1 MLPIAF
7 SSFTGC
13 GFGRN
18 FKFATQYFYNIFC
31 SIVIGFDIYRIG
43 EVISSGA
50 KALVKGYH
58 IGVTTVLHLLKNV
71 GIRLNSQISANARTG
86 NVAIIISGYRKMV
99 TDILEDRGDKGVT
112 GLFLMDKICLFSID
126 SADTAIKRLE
136 NCISYIR
143 EAADQVPDIENG
155 NLGDPVT
162 IEMEEAQDSF
172 KRVL

>member
-1 MLPIAF
+1 MMTEKMTSIMTDQNEIV
-7 SSFTGC
+7 SSIQKLSPKAGDVLM
-13 GFGRN
+13 
-18 FKFATQYFYNIFC
+18 FYIKTDEYGTPMMDLGA
-31 SIVIGFDIYRIG
+31 VRQTAEMIG
-43 EVISSGA
+43 
-50 KALVKGYH
+50 
-58 IGVTTVLHLLKNV
+58 N
-71 GIRLNSQISANARTG
+71 
-86 NVAIIISGYRKMV
+86 
-99 TDILEDRGDKGVT
+99 ILEDKGVA

-155 NLGDPVT
+155 NIGDPVT

>member
-1 MLPIAF
+1 MTITEKITSIMTDQNEIV
-7 SSFTGC
+7 SSIQKLSPKAGDVLM
-13 GFGRN
+13 
-18 FKFATQYFYNIFC
+18 FY
-31 SIVIGFDIYRIG
+31 
-43 EVISSGA
+43 
-50 KALVKGYH
+50 VKTDEYGTPMMNLEA
-58 IGVTTVLHLLKNV
+58 VQQTVE
-71 GIRLNSQISANARTG
+71 
-86 NVAIIISGYRKMV
+86 MV

-143 EAADQVPDIENG
+143 EAVDQVPDIENG

-162 IEMEEAQDSF
+162 IKMEEAQDSF

>member
-1 MLPIAF
+1 MMMTEKMTSITTDQNEIVSSIQKLSPKAGDVLMFYIKTDDYGAPMMDLEAVRQTAEML
-7 SSFTGC
+7 
-13 GFGRN
+13 
-18 FKFATQYFYNIFC
+18 
-31 SIVIGFDIYRIG
+31 
-43 EVISSGA
+43 
-50 KALVKGYH
+50 
-58 IGVTTVLHLLKNV
+58 
-71 GIRLNSQISANARTG
+71 G
-86 NVAIIISGYRKMV
+86 N
-99 TDILEDRGDKGVT
+99 ILEDKGVT

>member
-1 MLPIAF
+1 MTMTEKITSIMTDQNEIV
-7 SSFTGC
+7 SSIQKLSPKAGDVLM
-13 GFGRN
+13 
-18 FKFATQYFYNIFC
+18 FYIKTDEYGTPMM
-31 SIVIGFDIYRIG
+31 SLEAVQQ
-43 EVISSGA
+43 
-50 KALVKGYH
+50 
-58 IGVTTVLHLLKNV
+58 TVE
-71 GIRLNSQISANARTG
+71 
-86 NVAIIISGYRKMV
+86 MV
-99 TDILEDRGDKGVT
+99 TNILEDRGDKGVA

-155 NLGDPVT
+155 DFGDPVT

>member
-1 MLPIAF
+1 MTEKMTYITTDQNEIV
-7 SSFTGC
+7 SSIQKLSPKAGDVLM
-13 GFGRN
+13 
-18 FKFATQYFYNIFC
+18 FYIKTDEYGTTMMDLEA
-31 SIVIGFDIYRIG
+31 VRQTAEMIG
-43 EVISSGA
+43 
-50 KALVKGYH
+50 
-58 IGVTTVLHLLKNV
+58 N
-71 GIRLNSQISANARTG
+71 
-86 NVAIIISGYRKMV
+86 
-99 TDILEDRGDKGVT
+99 ILEDKGVA

-126 SADTAIKRLE
+126 STDTAIKRLE

>member
-1 MLPIAF
+1 MMMAEKMTSITTDQNEIVSSIQKLSPKAGDVLMFYIKTDDDGILIIGLDKVQQTAEML
-7 SSFTGC
+7 
-13 GFGRN
+13 RN
-18 FKFATQYFYNIFC
+18 TL
-31 SIVIGFDIYRIG
+31 
-43 EVISSGA
+43 E
-50 KALVKGYH
+50 
-58 IGVTTVLHLLKNV
+58 
-71 GIRLNSQISANARTG
+71 G
-86 NVAIIISGYRKMV
+86 N
-99 TDILEDRGDKGVT
+99 GVT

-126 SADTAIKRLE
+126 DADTVIKRLE

>member
-1 MLPIAF
+1 MMEKGIITMTEKITSITTDQNEIVSSIQKLSPKAGDVLMFYVKTDDNGIPMIGLDKVRQTAEML
-7 SSFTGC
+7 
-13 GFGRN
+13 
-18 FKFATQYFYNIFC
+18 
-31 SIVIGFDIYRIG
+31 
-43 EVISSGA
+43 
-50 KALVKGYH
+50 
-58 IGVTTVLHLLKNV
+58 
-71 GIRLNSQISANARTG
+71 G
-86 NVAIIISGYRKMV
+86 N
-99 TDILEDRGDKGVT
+99 ILEDKGVT

-162 IEMEEAQDSF
+162 IKMEEAQDSF

>member
-1 MLPIAF
+1 MTMTEKITSIMTDQNEIVSSIQKLSPKAGDVLMFYVKTDDNGIPMIGLDKVRQTAEML
-7 SSFTGC
+7 G
-13 GFGRN
+13 
-18 FKFATQYFYNIFC
+18 
-31 SIVIGFDIYRIG
+31 
-43 EVISSGA
+43 
-50 KALVKGYH
+50 
-58 IGVTTVLHLLKNV
+58 
-71 GIRLNSQISANARTG
+71 
-86 NVAIIISGYRKMV
+86 
-99 TDILEDRGDKGVT
+99 DILGDKGV

-162 IEMEEAQDSF
+162 IEMEEAQNSF